1 MKRILCK
8 RSKNK
13 PSAGGQYVNII
24 SNYLYRHIDTSYDQK
39 HSANMSDVY
48 FQVYYQMIHSD
59 DTLDD
64 NLQTMDIDLNI
75 TTYQDKI
82 RINVL
87 EITPDEFTLG
97 MKTFTYKS
105 DTDLNKLLQ
114 DTLAYVDKRL
124 HKCYSDREFIYK

>member
-13 PSAGGQYVNII
+13 PSEGGQYVNTI

-48 FQVYYQMIHSD
+48 FQVYYQMINPD

-64 NLQTMDIDLNI
+64 NLQTMNIDLNI

-82 RINVL
+82 RVNVL

-97 MKTFTYKS
+97 MKTFTYKP
-105 DTDLNKLLQ
+105 DIDLNKLLQ